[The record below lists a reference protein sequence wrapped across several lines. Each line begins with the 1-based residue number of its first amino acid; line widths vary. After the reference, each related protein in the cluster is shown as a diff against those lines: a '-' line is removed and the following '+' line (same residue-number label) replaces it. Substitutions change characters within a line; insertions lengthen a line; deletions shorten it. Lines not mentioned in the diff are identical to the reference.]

1 MATFSWHDYLMLL
14 SFVAAIVGLAFL
26 LWEKTAEETDAEV
39 ADRVLFMMS
48 FAYWLVYC
56 LSATAL
62 KFIQPEWETLLLSV
76 KLTGVLSYLLTAT
89 CVLSLPLH
97 RVSIQ
102 QTESD

>member
-1 MATFSWHDYLMLL
+1 MATFSWHDYLMML
-14 SFVAAIVGLAFL
+14 SFVAAIAGLAIL
-26 LWEKTAEETDAEV
+26 SLEKAAQETDAEI

-56 LSATAL
+56 VSATAL
-62 KFIQPEWETLLLSV
+62 KFVRPEWETVILSV

-102 QTESD
+102 QTEGD